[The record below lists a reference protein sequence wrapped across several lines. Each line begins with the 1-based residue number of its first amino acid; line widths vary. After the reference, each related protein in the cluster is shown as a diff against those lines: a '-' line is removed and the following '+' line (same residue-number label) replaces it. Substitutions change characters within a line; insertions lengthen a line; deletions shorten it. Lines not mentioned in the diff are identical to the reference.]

1 MLGIGRPPGDL
12 AAMEQTHPMK
22 FRRLQKILHSF
33 GLLWPSIKKFNTDN
47 GFFLASGIAFNVL
60 INLIPLILLLL
71 AVVGTYLYND
81 QAVLDHLRA
90 YFRDM
95 LPALDPKFMKFVT
108 DIIQTRHIVGIIG
121 FIGLLWFSTF
131 VFGSL
136 RIAFDIVFRV
146 KKSRK
151 FLPGIGVDLL
161 MILLAGVL
169 LFVSMFLSSAMAAL
183 QNIRGPVPVV
193 IGPAVQWL
201 LKYAV
206 PFVVTVCMFF
216 VIYKILPF
224 KKVYLK
230 SALQAALVA
239 SLLWELAKHLFTW
252 YVVHVAQYS
261 VLYGKLNALVLFVLW
276 VYYSSAV
283 VVLGGEFAYL
293 LEENRHRMEAK

>member
-201 LKYAV
+201 LKYAL
-206 PFVVTVCMFF
+206 PFVLTLCLFF
-216 VIYKILPF
+216 LIYKILPF

-276 VYYSSAV
+276 VYYS
-283 VVLGGEFAYL
+283 
-293 LEENRHRMEAK
+293 

>member
-151 FLPGIGVDLL
+151 FLPGIGIDLL
-161 MILLAGVL
+161 MILLTGIL

-216 VIYKILPF
+216 VIYKILPNT
-224 KKVYLK
+224 KVLFK
-230 SALQAALVA
+230 SAFQAALVTG
-239 SLLWELAKHLFTW
+239 LLWELTKQLFTW

-261 VLYGKLNALVLFVLW
+261 VLYGKLNALVLFVVW

-283 VVLGGEFAYL
+283 LVLGGEFAYL
-293 LEENRHRMEAK
+293 LEENRQRTEAK

>member
-1 MLGIGRPPGDL
+1 MLCIGRPPGDL

-201 LKYAV
+201 LKYAL
-206 PFVVTVCMFF
+206 PFVLTLCLFF
-216 VIYKILPF
+216 LIYKILPF

>member
-201 LKYAV
+201 LKYAL
-206 PFVVTVCMFF
+206 PFVLTLCLFF
-216 VIYKILPF
+216 LIYKILPF

>member
-12 AAMEQTHPMK
+12 AAMEQMHPGK

-201 LKYAV
+201 LKYAL
-206 PFVVTVCMFF
+206 PFVLTLCLFF
-216 VIYKILPF
+216 LIYKILPF

>member
-1 MLGIGRPPGDL
+1 MSCVGRPLGDL
-12 AAMEQTHPMK
+12 AAMEQMHPGK

-161 MILLAGVL
+161 MILLTGIL

-183 QNIRGPVPVV
+183 QNIRGPVPIV

-201 LKYAV
+201 LKYAL
-206 PFVVTVCMFF
+206 PFVLTLCLFF
-216 VIYKILPF
+216 LIYKILPF

-261 VLYGKLNALVLFVLW
+261 VLYGKLNALVLFVVW

-283 VVLGGEFAYL
+283 LVLGGEFAYL
-293 LEENRHRMEAK
+293 LEENRQRTEAK